1 MNEFIILNYHE
12 HRLLHKFSMEVD
24 TFYLP
29 PIVHELLLLCKFD
42 PKVNFFLQLK
52 KLYESNYKTWGAN
65 YIIIFFNRHC
75 NVVNK
80 WCDFFLFLIFSFI
93 LFIFY
98 LYIENNDVF
107 FPRKNK
113 IWSFFFVFFSKNKH
127 HNRGK
132 IPKIAQ
138 LIA

>member
-1 MNEFIILNYHE
+1 MNLSFWIIMYLPFV
-12 HRLLHKFSMEVD
+12 LLHEFSMEVD

-29 PIVHELLLLCKFD
+29 PIVHELLLFCKLY
-42 PKVNFFLQLK
+42 PKVNFSLQLK
-52 KLYESNYKTWGAN
+52 KLHEWNYKTWGAN

-98 LYIENNDVF
+98 LYMENNGVF
-107 FPRKNK
+107 FPWKNK
-113 IWSFFFVFFSKNKH
+113 IWSFFFFFLKTNITIREKYL
-127 HNRGK
+127 K
-132 IPKIAQ
+132 
-138 LIA
+138 